1 MKEPELEEGFFQEIM
16 SKSKLNVPFPDFD
29 NHVMGLIEHQVLKKA
44 SISRDI
50 KLSWIFFILGSIIGV
65 ILSIL
70 LQKSE
75 GTILGVSF
83 DKLVIPFLIVCS
95 FLILS
100 QFDILLD
107 FYRRQKVK
115 TKRWHGQ

>member
-1 MKEPELEEGFFQEIM
+1 MKEPELEEEFFQEIM

-29 NHVMGLIEHQVLKKA
+29 NYVMGLIEHQVLKKA

-50 KLSWIFFILGSIIGV
+50 KLSWTFFILGSIIGV
-65 ILSIL
+65 ILAVL
-70 LQKSE
+70 LLRSE
-75 GTILGVSF
+75 GMIMGVSF
-83 DKLVIPFLIVCS
+83 DKLAIPFLIVCS
-95 FLILS
+95 FLVLS

-115 TKRWHGQ
+115 MKR

>member
-1 MKEPELEEGFFQEIM
+1 MKKQELEEEFFQEIM
-16 SKSKLNVPFPDFD
+16 SKSKLNVPFLDFD
-29 NHVMGLIEHQVLKKA
+29 NHVMGIIEHQVLKKT
-44 SISRDI
+44 SISKEI
-50 KLSWIFFILGSIIGV
+50 KLSWAFFILGSIVGV
-65 ILSIL
+65 ILAVL
-70 LQKSE
+70 LLRSE
-75 GTILGVSF
+75 GMIMGVSF

-115 TKRWHGQ
+115 TKR